1 MCSLH
6 TYGAS
11 ASYAGDSLLCFAH
24 NTLGHY
30 RAYIEQVRTHMTRID
45 ELSRAR
51 RAFAAGMDAF
61 DARADATC
69 SSARLLM
76 APVYRVHAVW
86 TALVRKCACVTAAL
100 DPHRT

>member
-1 MCSLH
+1 VCSPL
-6 TYGAS
+6 TCGES
-11 ASYAGDSLLCFAH
+11 VSYAGDSLLCFAH

-30 RAYIEQVRTHMTRID
+30 RTYIEQLRTLITRID

-69 SSARLLM
+69 SCARLLM
-76 APVYRVHAVW
+76 TPVYRVHAVW
-86 TALVRKCACVTAAL
+86 TALVRKCA
-100 DPHRT
+100 